1 MNPNASYATLQRPH
15 PAPATFRQ
23 PPAPMPAPPAAV
35 TAWGPATLSNLGP
48 GFDALGLCV
57 TGRGDRVTAWRVE
70 ASGVAVEA
78 APPLPADGENT
89 AGRAAAHVLS
99 ASGAGGGVALRVE
112 KGIPLGS
119 GVGGSAA
126 SAVAG
131 AWAANEVLGRPF
143 DREGLVEAVLDGE
156 AATGS
161 RHGDNVLPALLGGL
175 VLVSPSD
182 PAEYRRLDLPAPPVL
197 PVLLPHVRVITRE
210 ARAALPATV
219 PHAEAVQQAAALA
232 FLLDALAA
240 GDWTRAGR
248 HLMADRLH
256 ERYRAPLVPVY
267 AAVRRAALGAGAAG
281 CALSGSGPALFALPG
296 PGADPQAVLDA
307 MRAASLAGGV
317 EADGW
322 LARVDT
328 DGVRTVPTPPVASPA
343 SAPPDA

>member
-1 MNPNASYATLQRPH
+1 
-15 PAPATFRQ
+15 
-23 PPAPMPAPPAAV
+23 MPAPPDAV
-35 TAWGPATLSNLGP
+35 TAFAPATLSNLGP

-57 TGRGDRVTAWRVE
+57 TGRGDRVTAWRTG
-70 ASGVAVEA
+70 APGVAVEA
-78 APPLPADGENT
+78 APPFPGGARNT
-89 AGRAAAHVLS
+89 AGRAAASVLC

-143 DREGLVEAVLDGE
+143 DRAGLVEAVLDGE

-182 PAEYRRLDLPAPPVL
+182 PTAYRPIALPAPPLLPVVL
-197 PVLLPHVRVITRE
+197 PRVRVLTRE
-210 ARAALPATV
+210 ARAALPETV
-219 PHAEAVQQAAALA
+219 AHADAAAQAAELA
-232 FLLDALAA
+232 FLLDALTA

-256 ERYRAPLVPVY
+256 EPFRAPLVPVY

-281 CALSGSGPALFALPG
+281 CALSGSGPALFALPA
-296 PGADPQAVLDA
+296 PGADPVAILDA
-307 MRAASLAGGV
+307 MRAASTAGGA

-322 LARVDT
+322 LAEVDT
-328 DGVRTVPTPPVASPA
+328 EGVRTVPSA
-343 SAPPDA
+343 APPETA

>member
-1 MNPNASYATLQRPH
+1 
-15 PAPATFRQ
+15 
-23 PPAPMPAPPAAV
+23 MPAPPAAV

-57 TGRGDRVTAWRVE
+57 TGPGDRVTAWRTE
-70 ASGVAVEA
+70 RGGVAVEA
-78 APPLPADGENT
+78 APPLPADERNT
-89 AGRAAAHVLS
+89 AGRAAASVLR
-99 ASGAGGGVALRVE
+99 ASGVGGGVALRVS

-131 AWAANEVLGRPF
+131 AWATNEALGRPF
-143 DREGLVEAVLDGE
+143 GRGGLVEAVLDGE

-175 VLVSPSD
+175 VLVSPTD
-182 PAEYRRLDLPAPPVL
+182 PCEHRRLALPTPPAL

-210 ARAALPATV
+210 ARAALPGSV
-219 PHAEAVQQAAALA
+219 PHADATAQAAALA

-240 GDWTRAGR
+240 GDWARAGR

-267 AAVRRAALGAGAAG
+267 GAVRRAALDAGAAG
-281 CALSGSGPALFALPG
+281 CALSGSGPALFALPA
-296 PGADPQAVLDA
+296 PDADPAAILDA
-307 MRAASLAGGV
+307 MRAASAAGGV

-322 LARVDT
+322 LAEVDT
-328 DGVRTVPTPPVASPA
+328 EGVRTVPTPPGA
-343 SAPPDA
+343 APPKTT